1 MTILELF
8 RYCKNEMSF
17 TDSPEFDTICIFED
31 LLGISKSK
39 IYFNDSVATDEQIKI
54 VEDAIIHRKNGEP
67 LQYIL
72 GKWDF
77 YDLTFNVGKGVL
89 IPRPETETLV
99 DFALEKIKDVKSPVI
114 YDLCAGS
121 GCIGLTIAHHRDDA
135 KVYLLEKEDGALKYL
150 KINKEKYNLDNAQI
164 IQGDLFNID
173 FSQIPQADVILSNP
187 PYIPANEI
195 DGLQKE
201 VHFEPVTALNG
212 GIDGLDFY
220 RCIAQKWISKVKKG
234 GYVALECGEE
244 QSADIIR
251 IFDGKYSEKQ
261 VIYDF
266 NNIDRI
272 VTFGI

>member
-1 MTILELF
+1 MTVLELF
-8 RYCKNEMSF
+8 RYCKSEMSF
-17 TDSPEFDTICIFED
+17 TDSPEFETICIFED

-54 VEDAIIHRKNGEP
+54 VEDSIIHRKNGEP

-99 DFALEKIKDVKSPVI
+99 DFALEKIKNVKSPII

-121 GCIGLTIAHHRDDA
+121 GCIGLTIACHRDDA
-135 KVYLLEKEDGALKYL
+135 KVYLLEKEDGAMKYL
-150 KINKEKYNLDNAQI
+150 KSNKEKYNLDNAQI

-187 PYIPANEI
+187 PYIPASEI

-201 VHFEPVTALNG
+201 VQFEPVTALDG

-220 RCIAQKWISKVKKG
+220 RCIAENWLSRVKYN
-234 GYVALECGEE
+234 GYIALECGEE
-244 QSADIIR
+244 QSADIIDL
-251 IFDGKYSEKQ
+251 FNGKYSEKQ

-272 VTFGI
+272 VTFRI